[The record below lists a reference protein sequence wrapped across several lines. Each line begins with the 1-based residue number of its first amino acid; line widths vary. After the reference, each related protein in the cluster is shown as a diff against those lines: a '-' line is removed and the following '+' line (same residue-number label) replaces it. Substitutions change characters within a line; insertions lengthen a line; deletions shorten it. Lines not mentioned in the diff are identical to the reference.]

1 MEREVRSMGMEILRR
16 GAVDARRR
24 SVVIA
29 ANDRAR
35 TAPEIDLAGLRFD
48 NYRRNPVVMWAHDA
62 TGRSPSGGLPIG
74 RTLSIE
80 RAADGGIVAEFE
92 FLEGDAFA
100 QRIRN
105 AWDKGFLQA
114 ASISW
119 LPVESMPAK
128 GGGMRDVRA
137 ELLEWS
143 IVSVPADPDALR
155 ESHRRMLES
164 LVAGDGVDD
173 FHPHPNLPPSR
184 GKGLGGRTPSRG
196 EGFGGRT
203 PARGEGF
210 SGGDGVDGVDG
221 LDSRFRGNDE
231 GGGAGN
237 DEVGGGGNDGDGGSF
252 HPHPNLPPSRGK
264 GLGGRTPSRGKGFSG
279 TDKKGRIVMT
289 TTDIEGIKRD
299 LADINSFVRERFEPV
314 SREVGLLREE
324 TERVGKAVNTAMER
338 ERSARRNALSGY
350 AQDAGLP
357 TVPSGA
363 YAGMDIL
370 DLALV
375 RRFAQSQRREG
386 FGPAWIE
393 RAEEAKRLLAGSIT
407 PVDIQASHHA
417 AERRLERW
425 FSVDS
430 KDTGQFQGFSRQL
443 LGAMTRAAMDS
454 TTAGSGDELV
464 ATLEARELWQD
475 VNLQTLVAPIIPT
488 FPMPSNPFEVPRQ
501 LGDVNFF
508 PGTENTATA
517 DTALATGRTTLTAFE
532 LVGQAPYSFTLE
544 EDGVIAMLP
553 EIRAGLVR
561 NVAEVLDDIILNADR
576 SGTNNINADG
586 STISASAAGKAQWLV
601 GYDGILHLPLV
612 DNTTQANNHNAGVS
626 DEMFN
631 ELRVKLGKYGARP
644 SQLAWVM
651 DVNTFIRAQS
661 VEQFRTMDK
670 LGPNATL
677 LTGMLGA
684 VEGIPVIVSEQM
696 PLADEDGKITD
707 GASTNTKGR
716 LLLVNRTQWAQGF
729 RRQLMIDVDRDT
741 QKRQTVVTV
750 SFRHAL
756 AERSG
761 ARDSATHTA
770 LQYNIDLS

>member
-1 MEREVRSMGMEILRR
+1 MEREVRSMGMEIVRR
-16 GAVDARRR
+16 DAVDARRR

-35 TAPEIDLAGLRFD
+35 TAPEIDLAGLRFE

-62 TGRSPSGGLPIG
+62 TGRSPSGRLPIG

-80 RAADGGIVAEFE
+80 RAPDGGIVAEFE
-92 FLEGDAFA
+92 FLEDDAFA

-119 LPVESMPAK
+119 LPIESVPAK
-128 GGGMRDVRA
+128 SGGVRDVRA

-155 ESHRRMLES
+155 ESHRRMLNS
-164 LVAGDGVDD
+164 LIEDGTETK
-173 FHPHPNLPPSR
+173 R
-184 GKGLGGRTPSRG
+184 RMTM
-196 EGFGGRT
+196 T
-203 PARGEGF
+203 
-210 SGGDGVDGVDG
+210 
-221 LDSRFRGNDE
+221 
-231 GGGAGN
+231 
-237 DEVGGGGNDGDGGSF
+237 
-252 HPHPNLPPSRGK
+252 
-264 GLGGRTPSRGKGFSG
+264 
-279 TDKKGRIVMT
+279 T
-289 TTDIEGIKRD
+289 TTDIEGIKKD

-324 TERVGKAVNTAMER
+324 TERIGKAVNTAMER

-350 AQDAGLP
+350 AQEGAPP

-375 RRFAQSQRREG
+375 RRFAHSQRREG
-386 FGPAWIE
+386 LATAWME
-393 RAEEAKRLLAGSIT
+393 RAEEAKRLLAQSIT
-407 PVDIQASHHA
+407 PADIQASHHA

-430 KDTGQFQGFSRQL
+430 KETGQFQGFSRQL

-508 PGTENTATA
+508 PGTENTATT

-532 LVGQAPYSFTLE
+532 LVGQVPYSFTLE

-586 STISASAAGKAQWLV
+586 SSITASAAGKAQWLV

-612 DNTTQANNHNAGVS
+612 DNTAQANNHNAAVS
-626 DEMFN
+626 DDMFN
-631 ELRVKLGKYGARP
+631 ELRAKLGKYGARP

-661 VEQFRTMDK
+661 ISQFRTMDK

-684 VEGIPVIVSEQM
+684 VEGIPIIVSEQM
-696 PLADEDGKITD
+696 ALADEDGKITD

-716 LLLVNRTQWAQGF
+716 LLLLNRTQWAQGF

-761 ARDSATHTA
+761 ARTSATHTA

>member
-1 MEREVRSMGMEILRR
+1 MEREVRSMGMEIVRR
-16 GAVDARRR
+16 EAVDARRR

-29 ANDRAR
+29 ANERAR
-35 TAPEIDLAGLRFD
+35 TAPEIDLAGLQFD
-48 NYRRNPVVMWAHDA
+48 NYRRNPVVMWAHDS

-74 RTLSIE
+74 RTLSIS
-80 RAADGGIVAEFE
+80 RTDDGGIVAEFE
-92 FLEGDAFA
+92 FLDDDPFA

-119 LPVESMPAK
+119 LPVETRPAE
-128 GGGMRDVRA
+128 GGGIRDIRA

-155 ESHRRMLES
+155 ETHRRMLDS
-164 LVAGDGVDD
+164 VINIDGQPFDK
-173 FHPHPNLPPSR
+173 LR
-184 GKGLGGRTPSRG
+184 TGIGKI
-196 EGFGGRT
+196 
-203 PARGEGF
+203 
-210 SGGDGVDGVDG
+210 
-221 LDSRFRGNDE
+221 
-231 GGGAGN
+231 
-237 DEVGGGGNDGDGGSF
+237 
-252 HPHPNLPPSRGK
+252 
-264 GLGGRTPSRGKGFSG
+264 
-279 TDKKGRIVMT
+279 KKGRIAMT
-289 TTDIEGIKRD
+289 TNDIEGIKKD

-324 TERVGKAVNTAMER
+324 TERIGKAVNAAAER
-338 ERSARRNALSGY
+338 ERSVRRNALSGY

-375 RRFAQSQRREG
+375 RRFAHSQRREG
-386 FGPAWIE
+386 LITAWIE
-393 RAEEAKRLLAGSIT
+393 RAEEAKRLLTASIS
-407 PVDIQASHHA
+407 PADIQASHLA

-430 KDTGQFQGFSRQL
+430 RDTGQFQGFSRQL

-454 TTAGSGDELV
+454 TTVGSGDELV

-475 VNLQTLVAPIIPT
+475 VNLQTLVAPVIPT

-501 LGDVNFF
+501 LGDVSFF
-508 PGTENTATA
+508 PGTENTATT

-532 LVGQAPYSFTLE
+532 LVGQVPYSFTLE

-561 NVAEVLDDIILNADR
+561 NVAEVLDDIILNADK
-576 SGTNNINADG
+576 STTNNINADG
-586 STISASAAGKAQWLV
+586 ATIAASTAGKAHWLL

-612 DNTTQANNHNAGVS
+612 DNASQGNNHNAVVS
-626 DEMFN
+626 DDMFN
-631 ELRVKLGKYGARP
+631 ELRAKLGKYGARP
-644 SQLAWVM
+644 SQLAWIM
-651 DVNTFIRAQS
+651 DVNTFIRVQS
-661 VEQFRTMDK
+661 VSQFRTMDK

-696 PLADEDGKITD
+696 ALADEDGKITD
-707 GASTNTKGR
+707 GASSNTKGR

-761 ARDSATHTA
+761 TRSTATHTG

>member
-1 MEREVRSMGMEILRR
+1 MEDRVRSMGMEILRR
-16 GAVDARRR
+16 GAVDAKRR

-62 TGRSPSGGLPIG
+62 AGRSPSGGLPIG

-80 RAADGGIVAEFE
+80 RVPDGGIVAEFE
-92 FLEGDAFA
+92 FLEDDAFA

-119 LPVESMPAK
+119 LPIESVPAK
-128 GGGMRDVRA
+128 YGGVRDVRA

-155 ESHRRMLES
+155 ESHRRMLDS
-164 LVAGDGVDD
+164 LATGADMDGRDGV
-173 FHPHPNLPPSR
+173 
-184 GKGLGGRTPSRG
+184 
-196 EGFGGRT
+196 
-203 PARGEGF
+203 
-210 SGGDGVDGVDG
+210 
-221 LDSRFRGNDE
+221 DSRFRGNDA

-237 DEVGGGGNDGDGGSF
+237 DARV
-252 HPHPNLPPSRGK
+252 
-264 GLGGRTPSRGKGFSG
+264 G
-279 TDKKGRIVMT
+279 TDEQGNKKGRNAMT
-289 TTDIEGIKRD
+289 TKTDIEGIKKD

-324 TERVGKAVNTAMER
+324 TERIGKAVNTAMER

-393 RAEEAKRLLAGSIT
+393 RAEEAKRLLAASIT
-407 PVDIQASHHA
+407 PVDIQASHQA

-475 VNLQTLVAPIIPT
+475 VNLQTLVSPIIPT

-508 PGTENTATA
+508 PGTENTATT

-532 LVGQAPYSFTLE
+532 LVGQVPYSFTLE

-586 STISASAAGKAQWLV
+586 STILASSAGKAHWLL

-612 DNTTQANNHNAGVS
+612 DNTAQGNDHNAAVS
-626 DEMFN
+626 DDMFN
-631 ELRVKLGKYGARP
+631 ELRAKLGKYGARP

-651 DVNTFIRAQS
+651 DVNTFIRAQT

-670 LGPNATL
+670 LGPNAAL

-696 PLADEDGKITD
+696 PLADADGKITD

-761 ARDSATHTA
+761 ARSSATHTA

>member
-1 MEREVRSMGMEILRR
+1 MDRQDEQDGTEKRVRSMGMDVVRR
-16 GAVDARRR
+16 DAVSATRR

-48 NYRRNPVVMWAHDA
+48 NYRRNPVVMWAHDS
-62 TGRSPSGGLPIG
+62 TGRSQSGGLPIG
-74 RTLSIE
+74 RTLSIS
-80 RAADGGIVAEFE
+80 RSGNGGIVAEFE
-92 FLEGDAFA
+92 FLEDDPFA

-119 LPVESMPAK
+119 LPIESVPAK
-128 GGGMRDVRA
+128 SGGARDVRA

-143 IVSVPADPDALR
+143 IVSVPSDPDALR
-155 ESHRRMLES
+155 ESHRRMLDS
-164 LVAGDGVDD
+164 LIEEEETNVDRQDEED
-173 FHPHPNLPPSR
+173 FHPHPNLSPSK
-184 GKGLGGRTPSRG
+184 GKGLYKRSRTM
-196 EGFGGRT
+196 T
-203 PARGEGF
+203 
-210 SGGDGVDGVDG
+210 
-221 LDSRFRGNDE
+221 
-231 GGGAGN
+231 
-237 DEVGGGGNDGDGGSF
+237 
-252 HPHPNLPPSRGK
+252 
-264 GLGGRTPSRGKGFSG
+264 
-279 TDKKGRIVMT
+279 T
-289 TTDIEGIKRD
+289 TTDIEEIKKE

-324 TERVGKAVNTAMER
+324 TERIGKAVNATAER
-338 ERSARRNALSGY
+338 ERSARRNALGSY
-350 AQDAGLP
+350 AQDGALP

-375 RRFAQSQRREG
+375 RRFAHSQRREG
-386 FGPAWIE
+386 LATAWVE
-393 RAEEAKRLLAGSIT
+393 RAEEAKQLLAQSIT
-407 PVDIQASHHA
+407 PADVQASHQT

-425 FSVDS
+425 FSIGS
-430 KDTGQFQGFSRQL
+430 RDTGQFQAFSRQL

-454 TTAGSGDELV
+454 TTAGSGNELM

-508 PGTENTATA
+508 PGTENTAAT
-517 DTALATGRTTLTAFE
+517 DTALATGRTTLTAHE
-532 LVGQAPYSFTLE
+532 LVGQVPYSFTLE

-553 EIRAGLVR
+553 EIRAGLAR
-561 NVAEVLDDIILNADR
+561 NVAEALDDIILNADR
-576 SGTNNINADG
+576 STANNINADG
-586 STISASAAGKAQWLV
+586 AAISANSAGKAHWLL

-612 DNTTQANNHNAGVS
+612 DNTAQANNHNAAVS
-626 DEMFN
+626 DDMFN
-631 ELRVKLGKYGARP
+631 ELRAKLGKYGARP
-644 SQLAWVM
+644 SQLAWIM
-651 DVNTFIRAQS
+651 DVNTFIRVQS
-661 VEQFRTMDK
+661 ISQFRTMDK

-684 VEGIPVIVSEQM
+684 VEGIPIIVSEQM
-696 PLADEDGKITD
+696 SLADADGKVTD

-761 ARDSATHTA
+761 ARGSATHTA
-770 LQYNIDLS
+770 LQYNISLA